1 MLVSVIMP
9 AYNAEKYISQAIDSV
24 RAQTYSDWELIVVD
38 DCSNDESAKI
48 AKSYEMIDSRI
59 HVYELEQNSGVAIA
73 RNYGIEKAN
82 GQYIALLDSDD
93 VWVCNKLE
101 CQLQIVQ
108 NTKSNI
114 IYCSYDFIDQ
124 NGIEIKKPFIVP
136 ETTDYNK
143 MLVSSVISCSTALIE
158 SGLLKKHI
166 FKSDF
171 YHEDYVLWMELLSI
185 PGVKASGDPKVLAH
199 YRQIVGSRS
208 SGKYNA
214 AKERWKIY
222 RDVLNLSFSESIIAF
237 LKYAVKGALK
247 YYL

>member
-1 MLVSVIMP
+1 MLVSFIIP
-9 AYNAEKYISQAIDSV
+9 AYNGEKYINQCIKTLQSQRYNNWEAIFINDGS
-24 RAQTYSDWELIVVD
+24 TDNTLIMLMD
-38 DCSNDESAKI
+38 AANHDN
-48 AKSYEMIDSRI
+48 RI
-59 HVYELEQNSGVAIA
+59 KVFSQENKGAAAA

>member
-9 AYNAEKYISQAIDSV
+9 AYNAEKYIRQAIDSV

-59 HVYELEQNSGVAIA
+59 HVYRLEQNSGVAVA

-82 GQYIALLDSDD
+82 GRYIALLDSDD
-93 VWVCNKLE
+93 VWVNNKLE
-101 CQLQIVQ
+101 CQLQVLQ
-108 NTKSNI
+108 NTQSNI
-114 IYCSYDFIDQ
+114 VYCSYDFIDQ
-124 NGIEIKKPFIVP
+124 NGVEIKKPFIVP
-136 ETTDYNK
+136 ETTNYNK

-158 SGLLKKHI
+158 SELLKKHM
-166 FKSDF
+166 FKPEF
-171 YHEDYVLWMELLSI
+171 YHEDYVLWMELLSV
-185 PGVKASGDPKVLAH
+185 PGVKASGHTKVLAH

-208 SGKYNA
+208 NSKGNA
-214 AKERWKIY
+214 AIERWKIY
-222 RDVLNLSFSESIIAF
+222 RDVLGLNIIKSIIVF
-237 LKYAVKGALK
+237 VMYAINGVLK